1 MPAIK
6 EATVCQN
13 TIKYNSHDFKK
24 GQMIVDKDV
33 GGKEDKYNIYNKIN
47 NKEYHLKQNQKVKLE
62 EN

>member
-1 MPAIK
+1 
-6 EATVCQN
+6 
-13 TIKYNSHDFKK
+13 
-24 GQMIVDKDV
+24 MIVDKDV